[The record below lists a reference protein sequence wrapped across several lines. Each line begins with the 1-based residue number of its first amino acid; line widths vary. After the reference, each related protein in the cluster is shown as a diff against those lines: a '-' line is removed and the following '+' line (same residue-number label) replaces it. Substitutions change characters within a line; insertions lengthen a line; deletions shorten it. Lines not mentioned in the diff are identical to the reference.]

1 MKKAG
6 EAKSN
11 ALHGSINT
19 VKKSI
24 QTLDDTMAAADAQI
38 ADLKAEVGQL
48 NDEAARR
55 PKRVL
60 VSAAHDLSATGLPA
74 DSIAA
79 ARRCKSSPGAT
90 AGGKGA

>member
-11 ALHGSINT
+11 ALHGSINA

-24 QTLDDTMAAADAQI
+24 QTLEDTMAAAGAQI

-60 VSAAHDLSATGLPA
+60 VSAAHALNA
-74 DSIAA
+74 
-79 ARRCKSSPGAT
+79 
-90 AGGKGA
+90 